1 MANRFRLEELFH
13 LADLDIK
20 DGYYESAH
28 KRLDEILTEDPLF
41 GKAYNHLGWMY
52 ETKFRDYQKAEEFY
66 QKALETS
73 PDYPSIYTNYS
84 ILLSTL
90 GKYDKLEQVL
100 AKALTVPG
108 VDKANV
114 HNEYGI
120 MYEQQGRYAD
130 AINNYNECAKLT
142 LSKDTLTRA
151 MDSVDRCKTKQTL
164 L

>member
-90 GKYDKLEQVL
+90 GKHDKLQQVL
-100 AKALTVPG
+100 TQALTIPG

-114 HNEYGI
+114 YNEYGI
-120 MYEQQGRYAD
+120 MYEQQGNYPE
-130 AINNYNECAKLT
+130 AIKNYRECARVT
-142 LSKDTLTRA
+142 LNKDTLNRA
-151 MDSVDRCKTKQTL
+151 MDSIERCQTKQTIV
-164 L
+164 